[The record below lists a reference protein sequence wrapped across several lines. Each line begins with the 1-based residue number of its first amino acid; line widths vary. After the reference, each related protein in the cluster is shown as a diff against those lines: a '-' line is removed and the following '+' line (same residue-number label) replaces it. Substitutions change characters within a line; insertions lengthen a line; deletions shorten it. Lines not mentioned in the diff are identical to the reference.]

1 MDPEMLARANRFS
14 RSLAEL
20 PSLTGVVFRGAELT
34 AEQMACYEPGALV
47 EEAGFLSCT
56 RNPART
62 FRGNATFA
70 VWSVTGRDI
79 SPFSPRP
86 HEAEVVF
93 DRSCAFR
100 VLDRS
105 VDPDTGRHQI
115 VLEEVPRDRS
125 AVLGPL

>member
-1 MDPEMLARANRFS
+1 MDLDVPARADRLS
-14 RSLAEL
+14 RGLAEL
-20 PSLTGVVFRGAELT
+20 PPWTGVVYRGAELT
-34 AEQMACYEPGALV
+34 AHQLACYEPGALV

-56 RNPART
+56 RDPARS
-62 FRGNATFA
+62 FRGNTRFA

-105 VDPDTGRHQI
+105 VDPDTGRHEI
-115 VLEEVPRDRS
+115 ILEEVPRDRS
-125 AVLGPL
+125 AVLGPR

>member
-1 MDPEMLARANRFS
+1 MDPDLMARANRVS
-14 RSLAEL
+14 RGLAEL
-20 PSLTGVVFRGAELT
+20 PPLTGVVFRGAELT
-34 AEQMACYEPGALV
+34 AEQLASYQPGALI

-56 RNPART
+56 RNTART
-62 FRGNATFA
+62 FRGNTRFA

-86 HEAEVVF
+86 HESEVVF

-105 VDPDTGRHQI
+105 VDPDTGCHQV

-125 AVLGPL
+125 AVLGPI